1 MTKGKL
7 FIFSAASG
15 TGKTSLAKAL
25 VESTPDIA
33 FSVSHTTRAPRPGEQ
48 HGVHYYFVTREEFE
62 RMVANGEFVEH
73 ATVFGNS
80 YGTSKQVIE
89 DQIKSGKSV
98 ILDIDWQGARAIK
111 KWRPEA
117 VSIFILPPSRAA
129 LRERLTNR
137 KQDSQEIIDRRMREA
152 VAEMSHYSEFDL
164 LVVFAQAPRR
174 VYTREQLMEMVW
186 GWDYVGVDRV
196 VDVHISNLR
205 KALDDSSAE
214 Q

>member
-1 MTKGKL
+1 MNKGKL

-25 VESTPDIA
+25 VESTPEVA

-48 HGVHYYFVTREEFE
+48 HGVHYYYVTREEFD
-62 RMVANGEFVEH
+62 RMVANSEFVEY

-80 YGTSKQVIE
+80 YGTSKQAIE
-89 DQIKSGKSV
+89 DQVKSGKSV

-111 KWRPEA
+111 KWQPEA

-137 KQDSQEIIDRRMREA
+137 KQDSQEVIDRRMREA

-164 LVVFAQAPRR
+164 LVVNDDFTAALEDLKAILRGEP
-174 VYTREQLMEMVW
+174 
-186 GWDYVGVDRV
+186 DRV
-196 VDVHISNLR
+196 RPVTIDMATLL
-205 KALDDSSAE
+205 AGA
-214 Q
+214 

>member
-1 MTKGKL
+1 MPTNRKL

-25 VESTPDIA
+25 VESTPDVA
-33 FSVSHTTRAPRPGEQ
+33 FSVSHTTRPPRPGEQ
-48 HGVHYYFVTREEFE
+48 HGAHYYYVTREEFD
-62 RMVANGEFVEH
+62 RMVAKGEFVEH

-80 YGTSKQVIE
+80 YGTSKKAIE
-89 DQIKSGKSV
+89 DQIQAGKSV

-111 KWRPEA
+111 QWQPEA

-152 VAEMSHYSEFDL
+152 VAEMSHYNEFDH
-164 LVVFAQAPRR
+164 LVVNDDFDAALADLKAILLGEPQR
-174 VYTREQLMEMVW
+174 VRPVRIDL
-186 GWDYVGVDRV
+186 
-196 VDVHISNLR
+196 
-205 KALDDSSAE
+205 KALLADS
-214 Q
+214 

>member
-1 MTKGKL
+1 MHAKL

-15 TGKTSLAKAL
+15 TGKTTLAKAL
-25 VESTPDIA
+25 VESSPDVA

-48 HGVHYYFVTREEFE
+48 HGVHYYYVTREEFD
-62 RMVANGEFVEH
+62 RMVANSEFVEH

-80 YGTSKQVIE
+80 YGTSKQAIA
-89 DQIKSGKSV
+89 DQIQSGKSV

-137 KQDSQEIIDRRMREA
+137 KQDSAEVIDRRMREA
-152 VAEMSHYSEFDL
+152 VAEMSHYSEFDY
-164 LVVFAQAPRR
+164 LVVNDDFDAALADLKAILHGEPQR
-174 VYTREQLMEMVW
+174 VRPVRIDL
-186 GWDYVGVDRV
+186 
-196 VDVHISNLR
+196 
-205 KALDDSSAE
+205 KALLADS
-214 Q
+214 

>member
-1 MTKGKL
+1 MTANGKL

-25 VESTPDIA
+25 VESSPDIA

-48 HGVHYYFVTREEFE
+48 HGVHYYYVTRAEFD

-80 YGTSKQVIE
+80 YGTSKQAIE
-89 DQIKSGKSV
+89 DRIESGKSV

-137 KQDSQEIIDRRMREA
+137 KQDAQDVIDRRMREA
-152 VAEMSHYSEFDL
+152 VAEMSHYNEFDH
-164 LVVFAQAPRR
+164 LVVNDDFNAALADLKAILRGEPGRAR
-174 VYTREQLMEMVW
+174 AVNI
-186 GWDYVGVDRV
+186 
-196 VDVHISNLR
+196 DVA
-205 KALDDSSAE
+205 ALLIQD
-214 Q
+214 

>member
-1 MTKGKL
+1 MTTNGKL

-25 VESTPDIA
+25 VESSPEFA

-48 HGVHYYFVTREEFE
+48 HGVHYYYVTREEFE
-62 RMVANGEFVEH
+62 RMVAAGEFVEH

-80 YGTSKQVIE
+80 YGTSKQAIA
-89 DQIKSGKSV
+89 DQIQSGKSV

-111 KWRPEA
+111 QWRPEA

-152 VAEMSHYSEFDL
+152 VAEMSHYREFDH
-164 LVVFAQAPRR
+164 LVVNDDFEAALADLKAILHGEPQR
-174 VYTREQLMEMVW
+174 VRPVRIDL
-186 GWDYVGVDRV
+186 
-196 VDVHISNLR
+196 
-205 KALDDSSAE
+205 KALLADS
-214 Q
+214 

>member
-1 MTKGKL
+1 MNKGKL

-15 TGKTSLAKAL
+15 TGKTSLARAL
-25 VESTPDIA
+25 VESTPEFA

-48 HGVHYYFVTREEFE
+48 HGVHYYYITREEFD
-62 RMVANGEFVEH
+62 RMVAAGEFVEH

-80 YGTSKQVIE
+80 YGTSKKAIE
-89 DQIKSGKSV
+89 DQIQSGRSV

-117 VSIFILPPSRAA
+117 VSIFILPPSRVA
-129 LRERLTNR
+129 LCERLTNR

-164 LVVFAQAPRR
+164 LVVNDDFTAALEDLKAILRGQP
-174 VYTREQLMEMVW
+174 
-186 GWDYVGVDRV
+186 DRV
-196 VDVHISNLR
+196 RPVTIDMATLL
-205 KALDDSSAE
+205 AGA
-214 Q
+214 

>member
-1 MTKGKL
+1 MPTNGKL

-25 VESTPDIA
+25 VESAPEVA

-48 HGVHYYFVTREEFE
+48 QGVHYYYVTREEFD

-80 YGTSKQVIE
+80 YGTSKKAIE
-89 DQIKSGKSV
+89 DQVQSGKSV

-111 KWRPEA
+111 QWRPEA

-129 LRERLTNR
+129 LRDRLTNR
-137 KQDSQEIIDRRMREA
+137 KQDSQEIIDRRMHEA
-152 VAEMSHYSEFDL
+152 VAEMSHYSEFDH
-164 LVVFAQAPRR
+164 LVVNDDFDAALADLKAILQGEPQR
-174 VYTREQLMEMVW
+174 VRPVRIDL
-186 GWDYVGVDRV
+186 
-196 VDVHISNLR
+196 
-205 KALDDSSAE
+205 KALLADS
-214 Q
+214 

>member
-1 MTKGKL
+1 MNKGKL

-25 VESTPDIA
+25 VESSPEFA
-33 FSVSHTTRAPRPGEQ
+33 FSVSHTTRTPRPGEQ
-48 HGVHYYFVTREEFE
+48 HGVHYYYVTREEFD

-80 YGTSKQVIE
+80 YGTSKKAIE
-89 DQIKSGKSV
+89 DRTKSGKNV

-137 KQDSQEIIDRRMREA
+137 KQDSAEVIDRRMRAA

-164 LVVFAQAPRR
+164 LVVNDDFDAALGDLQAILRGEPQR
-174 VYTREQLMEMVW
+174 VRPVRIDLKV
-186 GWDYVGVDRV
+186 
-196 VDVHISNLR
+196 LL
-205 KALDDSSAE
+205 ADS
-214 Q
+214 

>member
-1 MTKGKL
+1 MESPGKL

-25 VESTPDIA
+25 VESSPGIA

-48 HGVHYYFVTREEFE
+48 HGVHYYYVTREEFD
-62 RMVANGEFVEH
+62 RMVANDEFVEH

-80 YGTSKQVIE
+80 YGTSKQAIE
-89 DQIKSGKSV
+89 EQIKSGKSV
-98 ILDIDWQGARAIK
+98 ILDIDWQGARTIK

-152 VAEMSHYSEFDL
+152 VAEMSHYSEFDQ
-164 LVVFAQAPRR
+164 LVVNDDFAAALADLK
-174 VYTREQLMEMVW
+174 T
-186 GWDYVGVDRV
+186 
-196 VDVHISNLR
+196 ILR
-205 KALDDSSAE
+205 GEPQHARPVRIDLKALLADA
-214 Q
+214 

>member
-1 MTKGKL
+1 MTTNGKL

-25 VESTPDIA
+25 VESAPEFA

-48 HGVHYYFVTREEFE
+48 HGVHYYYVTREEFD

-80 YGTSKQVIE
+80 YGTSKQAIA
-89 DQIKSGKSV
+89 DQIQSGKSV

-152 VAEMSHYSEFDL
+152 VAEMSHYSEFDY
-164 LVVFAQAPRR
+164 LVVNDDFEAALADLKAILHGEPQR
-174 VYTREQLMEMVW
+174 VRPMRIDL
-186 GWDYVGVDRV
+186 
-196 VDVHISNLR
+196 
-205 KALDDSSAE
+205 KALLADS
-214 Q
+214 

>member
-1 MTKGKL
+1 MNKGKL

-25 VESTPDIA
+25 VESTPDVA

-73 ATVFGNS
+73 ATVFDNS
-80 YGTSKQVIE
+80 YGTSKQAIE

-137 KQDSQEIIDRRMREA
+137 KQDSQEVIDGRMRAA
-152 VAEMSHYSEFDL
+152 VAEMSHYQEFDY
-164 LVVFAQAPRR
+164 LVVNDDFTAAI
-174 VYTREQLMEMVW
+174 EDLKA
-186 GWDYVGVDRV
+186 
-196 VDVHISNLR
+196 ILR
-205 KALDDSSAE
+205 GEPGRARPVTIDMATLLASA
-214 Q
+214 

>member
-1 MTKGKL
+1 MTTNGKL

-25 VESTPDIA
+25 VENTPEVA

-48 HGVHYYFVTREEFE
+48 HGAHYYYVTREEFE

-73 ATVFGNS
+73 ATVFDNS
-80 YGTSKQVIE
+80 YGTSKQAIE
-89 DQIKSGKSV
+89 AQVKSGKSV

-137 KQDSQEIIDRRMREA
+137 KQDSQEVIDRRMREA
-152 VAEMSHYSEFDL
+152 VAEMSHYSEFDH
-164 LVVFAQAPRR
+164 LVVNDDFDAALADLKAILRGEPSRKREVNLDVATLLAQ
-174 VYTREQLMEMVW
+174 
-186 GWDYVGVDRV
+186 D
-196 VDVHISNLR
+196 
-205 KALDDSSAE
+205 
-214 Q
+214 

>member
-1 MTKGKL
+1 MSGKL

-25 VESTPDIA
+25 VESTPGIA

-48 HGVHYYFVTREEFE
+48 HGVHYYYVTREEFD

-80 YGTSKQVIE
+80 YGTSKQAIE
-89 DQIKSGKSV
+89 DQIRSGKSV

-117 VSIFILPPSRAA
+117 VSIFILPPSSAA

-137 KQDSQEIIDRRMREA
+137 QQDSQEVIDRRMREA
-152 VAEMSHYSEFDL
+152 VAEMSHYQEFDHLVVNDDFNAALEDLRAILCGEAQRVRAVRVDLPAL
-164 LVVFAQAPRR
+164 LV
-174 VYTREQLMEMVW
+174 
-186 GWDYVGVDRV
+186 
-196 VDVHISNLR
+196 
-205 KALDDSSAE
+205 DS
-214 Q
+214 

>member
-1 MTKGKL
+1 MATNGKL

-25 VESTPDIA
+25 VESMPEVA
-33 FSVSHTTRAPRPGEQ
+33 FSVSHTTRTPRPGEQ
-48 HGVHYYFVTREEFE
+48 HGVHYYYVTREEFD

-80 YGTSKQVIE
+80 YGTSKKAIE
-89 DQIKSGKSV
+89 DQVKSGKSV

-137 KQDSQEIIDRRMREA
+137 KQDSQEVIDRRMREA

-164 LVVFAQAPRR
+164 LVVNDDFDAALEDLRAILRGEPQR
-174 VYTREQLMEMVW
+174 VRPVRIDL
-186 GWDYVGVDRV
+186 
-196 VDVHISNLR
+196 
-205 KALDDSSAE
+205 KALLADS
-214 Q
+214 

>member
-1 MTKGKL
+1 MNKGKL

-15 TGKTSLAKAL
+15 TGKTSLARAL
-25 VESTPDIA
+25 VESTPEFA

-48 HGVHYYFVTREEFE
+48 HGVHYYYVTREEFD
-62 RMVANGEFVEH
+62 RMVSNGEFVEH

-80 YGTSKQVIE
+80 YGTSKQAIA
-89 DQIKSGKSV
+89 DQIQSGKSV

-164 LVVFAQAPRR
+164 LVVNDDFTAALEDLKAILRGEP
-174 VYTREQLMEMVW
+174 
-186 GWDYVGVDRV
+186 DRV
-196 VDVHISNLR
+196 RPVTIDMATLL
-205 KALDDSSAE
+205 AGA
-214 Q
+214 

>member
-1 MTKGKL
+1 MPTNGKL

-25 VESTPDIA
+25 VESSPEVA

-48 HGVHYYFVTREEFE
+48 QGVHYYYVTREEFD

-80 YGTSKQVIE
+80 YGTSKKAIE
-89 DQIKSGKSV
+89 DQVQSGKSV

-111 KWRPEA
+111 QWRPEA

-129 LRERLTNR
+129 LRDRLTNR
-137 KQDSQEIIDRRMREA
+137 KQDSQEIIDRRMHEA
-152 VAEMSHYSEFDL
+152 VAEMSHYSEFDH
-164 LVVFAQAPRR
+164 LVVNDDFDAALADLKAILQGEPQR
-174 VYTREQLMEMVW
+174 VRPVRIDL
-186 GWDYVGVDRV
+186 
-196 VDVHISNLR
+196 
-205 KALDDSSAE
+205 KALLADS
-214 Q
+214 

>member
-1 MTKGKL
+1 MATNGTL

-25 VESTPDIA
+25 VESSPDIA

-48 HGVHYYFVTREEFE
+48 HGVHYYYVTREEFD

-80 YGTSKQVIE
+80 YGTSKKAIE
-89 DQIKSGKSV
+89 DQIQSGKSV

-152 VAEMSHYSEFDL
+152 VAEMSHYREFDHLVVNDDFDAALTDLRAILRGEPQLMRPVRIDLPAL
-164 LVVFAQAPRR
+164 LV
-174 VYTREQLMEMVW
+174 
-186 GWDYVGVDRV
+186 
-196 VDVHISNLR
+196 
-205 KALDDSSAE
+205 DS
-214 Q
+214 

>member
-1 MTKGKL
+1 MNKGKL

-25 VESTPDIA
+25 AESSPEVA

-48 HGVHYYFVTREEFE
+48 HGVHYYYVTREEFD
-62 RMVANGEFVEH
+62 RMVTSGEFVEH

-80 YGTSKQVIE
+80 YGTSKKAIT
-89 DQIKSGKSV
+89 DLIKSGKSV

-117 VSIFILPPSRAA
+117 VGIFILPPSRAV

-137 KQDSQEIIDRRMREA
+137 KQDSQEIIDHRMREA
-152 VAEMSHYSEFDL
+152 VAEMSHYSEFDH
-164 LVVFAQAPRR
+164 LVVNDDFDATLAD
-174 VYTREQLMEMVW
+174 LKA
-186 GWDYVGVDRV
+186 
-196 VDVHISNLR
+196 ILR
-205 KALDDSSAE
+205 GEPQHARPVRIDPKTLLTDS
-214 Q
+214 